1 MGISN
6 ELDLI
11 ESFLENTFQRA
22 ALSTGFNNYHTIS
35 VCDHVH
41 VPKFWSIWCMWVYTK
56 KYISDVIPKGMLSGE
71 GLGGGGVTPSPPPP
85 PTHTHTTH
93 TVFWNLSVFWQN
105 MSVKFPDPMLLVNLE
120 YFIRKTKC
128 RILLISS
135 PTEIKLSPVMMAFKE
150 VI

>member
-56 KYISDVIPKGMLSGE
+56 KYISDVIPKGMLSG
-71 GLGGGGVTPSPPPP
+71 GGWGGWGVTAAPPPP
-85 PTHTHTTH
+85 HTHTHNTH
-93 TVFWNLSVFWQN
+93 SFLKFVSILTKYVGKISRPNVVGKFRVFYQKNEMQN
-105 MSVKFPDPMLLVNLE
+105 SINIQSHRNQTFTSDDG
-120 YFIRKTKC
+120 F
-128 RILLISS
+128 
-135 PTEIKLSPVMMAFKE
+135 
-150 VI
+150 

>member
-41 VPKFWSIWCMWVYTK
+41 VPKFWSTWCMWVYTK

-71 GLGGGGVTPSPPPP
+71 VWGEGCNLLPPPP
-85 PTHTHTTH
+85 HTHTHTTH

>member
-71 GLGGGGVTPSPPPP
+71 VWGGRGVTSSPP
-85 PTHTHTTH
+85 PTHTHTQH
-93 TVFWNLSVFWQN
+93 TQFFEICQ
-105 MSVKFPDPMLLVNLE
+105 
-120 YFIRKTKC
+120 YFDKIC
-128 RILLISS
+128 R
-135 PTEIKLSPVMMAFKE
+135 
-150 VI
+150 

>member
-22 ALSTGFNNYHTIS
+22 ALKTGFNNYHTIS

-41 VPKFWSIWCMWVYTK
+41 VPKFWSIWSMWVYTK

-71 GLGGGGVTPSPPPP
+71 VWGGGV
-85 PTHTHTTH
+85 
-93 TVFWNLSVFWQN
+93 
-105 MSVKFPDPMLLVNLE
+105 
-120 YFIRKTKC
+120 
-128 RILLISS
+128 
-135 PTEIKLSPVMMAFKE
+135 
-150 VI
+150 